1 VVGRR
6 GEVGRRRENFGAEK
20 RWKKK
25 KHAGN
30 EDGIFVHP
38 QNGFNRL
45 ILNWCIGGCWF
56 IPALYIIPTTIV
68 QLEIILKGLAQK
80 EKKFY
85 RYLLKLLRIKL
96 STHQNFLYCPNHW
109 VIIRN

>member
-6 GEVGRRRENFGAEK
+6 GENFGAKK

-25 KHAGN
+25 IHADR

-38 QNGFNRL
+38 QNGFKGL

-56 IPALYIIPTTIV
+56 TP
-68 QLEIILKGLAQK
+68 G
-80 EKKFY
+80 
-85 RYLLKLLRIKL
+85 
-96 STHQNFLYCPNHW
+96 SSW
-109 VIIRN
+109 

>member
-6 GEVGRRRENFGAEK
+6 GGNFGAEK

-25 KHAGN
+25 LHEDK

-38 QNGFNRL
+38 QNNFNGL

-56 IPALYIIPTTIV
+56 TPTPSRHQV
-68 QLEIILKGLAQK
+68 P
-80 EKKFY
+80 
-85 RYLLKLLRIKL
+85 YLL
-96 STHQNFLYCPNHW
+96 T
-109 VIIRN
+109 

>member
-6 GEVGRRRENFGAEK
+6 WENFGAEK

-25 KHAGN
+25 KHADK

-38 QNGFNRL
+38 QNVFNGL

-56 IPALYIIPTTIV
+56 TPAYAHEAEMSV
-68 QLEIILKGLAQK
+68 ESHVLAQ
-80 EKKFY
+80 F
-85 RYLLKLLRIKL
+85 
-96 STHQNFLYCPNHW
+96 STNAGVECIPWINL
-109 VIIRN
+109 